1 MCAPGPSFLKEIDMG
16 LVFNRQRKTKA
27 ESKHYY
33 HTTLLYG
40 DTVVDILLTHNDVK
54 RGMKRASRNLE
65 DIPKKWYTSILFW
78 R

>member
-1 MCAPGPSFLKEIDMG
+1 MG